1 MLNQALIW
9 GWCFCDWSASKS
21 EDDIKY
27 LVDLFVKDLESDKLW
42 SHLTILV
49 KRLNKA
55 RSLINLPSIEARFIK
70 LKEEEEARKREG
82 KIGSSYMLYIVYKL
96 LIVCIMFLIVFC
108 QG

>member
-1 MLNQALIW
+1 M
-9 GWCFCDWSASKS
+9 
-21 EDDIKY
+21 
-27 LVDLFVKDLESDKLW
+27 VDLFVQDLELDKIWNYLN
-42 SHLTILV
+42 ILV

-55 RSLINLPSIEARFIK
+55 RSLINMPFVEASLIK